1 MKTSQHPGELDIIV
15 QMRKSSIREAEWFKQ
30 ILQASVV
37 KPRFQ
42 VQSSDTASAHSTT
55 LEILFRQ
62 TIPPPWEQGAG
73 PQSFKPKALT

>member
-15 QMRKSSIREAEWFKQ
+15 QMRKSSITEVEWFKQ

-42 VQSSDTASAHSTT
+42 V
-55 LEILFRQ
+55 
-62 TIPPPWEQGAG
+62 
-73 PQSFKPKALT
+73 